1 MIWVNATRSDKSG
14 HGGSTDTR
22 SASETSPEVAESHAL
37 IVVQVRSGRPRSRLQ
52 DGDRLAIRAACDTT
66 IGMRIGPRPKDRAPF
81 IGQRRIADLPRGEIS
96 FQRRYNIMNFI
107 R

>member
-1 MIWVNATRSDKSG
+1 MATGWQFVPRV
-14 HGGSTDTR
+14 TR
-22 SASETSPEVAESHAL
+22 
-37 IVVQVRSGRPRSRLQ
+37 R
-52 DGDRLAIRAACDTT
+52 

-96 FQRRYNIMNFI
+96 FQRRYNIMNFS

>member
-1 MIWVNATRSDKSG
+1 LSSRSDQ
-14 HGGSTDTR
+14 
-22 SASETSPEVAESHAL
+22 A
-37 IVVQVRSGRPRSRLQ
+37 GRDRDFKMATGRQFVPRGTLR
-52 DGDRLAIRAACDTT
+52 

-81 IGQRRIADLPRGEIS
+81 IGQRCIADLPRGEIS